1 MESSATIGPPGHG
14 DTLAA
19 MGILKRRSHQWVDAR
34 SLELARAIAAKV
46 AAEPPYLDRA
56 RATLA
61 RWKQNRTSWPSALQE
76 CEDLLA
82 KASFETVLALLT
94 EDSEEGCRRRRSSPF
109 TGILTEKERREV
121 FSKYEKIG
129 A

>member
-56 RATLA
+56 RATPCPLETEPHLVAVGSSGVRRLA
-61 RWKQNRTSWPSALQE
+61 
-76 CEDLLA
+76 
-82 KASFETVLALLT
+82 
-94 EDSEEGCRRRRSSPF
+94 G
-109 TGILTEKERREV
+109 
-121 FSKYEKIG
+121 
-129 A
+129 